1 MWTTQE
7 SNQLLATEAT
17 VEATTTIKI
26 NNEGCLNQ
34 ASEWVQDNRVRK
46 CLISLKLRIEV
57 TTMEI
62 ASKVMSESTMLAL
75 QFRKSCKLIFTKTGW
90 A

>member
-34 ASEWVQDNRVRK
+34 ASEWVQDNRSAK
-46 CLISLKLRIEV
+46 MSDLSEV
-57 TTMEI
+57 
-62 ASKVMSESTMLAL
+62 SY
-75 QFRKSCKLIFTKTGW
+75 
-90 A
+90 